1 MATTNNEIVTK
12 VTLDTDQAQAS
23 IVKLNAKASDST
35 KTLEERLEAK
45 NKQSKIQND
54 LSKKTISTVEKEVAS
69 VKKLGGSEKDVA
81 KVEAKLQ
88 KERLKALKTS
98 TTTQKQLNKL
108 NQTLDKQKAKTKAV
122 AEATA
127 KSEKAS
133 KGMRGSING
142 MDDAM
147 GGLLT
152 RMKLLLANPIGILI
166 SALVGLFM
174 LFKEAVGRSGKAT
187 ESFSKIGAKLS
198 AVFNTLMQ
206 LIMPL
211 VEWIGEKLVK
221 AFDDPVQSIK
231 DLGSAIV
238 DNVINRF
245 KALMVLGDAIGALF
259 RGDFKEASKLATD
272 GFIQLGTGV
281 TNATD
286 KLEKLVDETKKVYN
300 EQEKLAQLTAQS
312 ERKQAIA
319 EIEFQKLQLTSQN
332 LAEKQRQIRDDTSK
346 SIDERIEANKELSK
360 VLDDQLKREMKLAS
374 DELKRAEAE
383 FKSTGE
389 SIDNIKLVGDA
400 EIKLLEIQE
409 RITSQ
414 RSEQLVN
421 ETSLIKEKTD
431 LLGFQTL
438 AELDAHNVIQ
448 EAKKVAKEKE
458 DEDKKV
464 AKEKKKEEAE
474 REIEAQF
481 VLDEMDIERKR
492 AHGEN
497 VLQLELALL
506 KKKKDNALLNDKLT
520 AKERLVIQGEYS
532 DTVAEMSKEL
542 NKTQKQ
548 LDKEA
553 GKATVDALASTFGF
567 EKEVA
572 VARMLLKAPEAIAD
586 IFKTGALKPTIIQ
599 RVGHIVSGLATVV
612 PPIIKGLNDI
622 KKVRFSGSKGGG
634 GSSGG
639 GGSATAPTGISSS
652 AVEDIEA
659 NNMARL
665 GVDPSLGQN
674 AGAIASN
681 NVQGESSSSIV
692 FSENSHSAFKRQ
704 VQFKEE
710 KITI

>member
-1 MATTNNEIVTK
+1 
-12 VTLDTDQAQAS
+12 
-23 IVKLNAKASDST
+23 
-35 KTLEERLEAK
+35 
-45 NKQSKIQND
+45 
-54 LSKKTISTVEKEVAS
+54 
-69 VKKLGGSEKDVA
+69 
-81 KVEAKLQ
+81 
-88 KERLKALKTS
+88 
-98 TTTQKQLNKL
+98 
-108 NQTLDKQKAKTKAV
+108 
-122 AEATA
+122 
-127 KSEKAS
+127 
-133 KGMRGSING
+133 
-142 MDDAM
+142 
-147 GGLLT
+147 
-152 RMKLLLANPIGILI
+152 
-166 SALVGLFM
+166 
-174 LFKEAVGRSGKAT
+174 
-187 ESFSKIGAKLS
+187 
-198 AVFNTLMQ
+198 
-206 LIMPL
+206 
-211 VEWIGEKLVK
+211 
-221 AFDDPVQSIK
+221 
-231 DLGSAIV
+231 
-238 DNVINRF
+238 
-245 KALMVLGDAIGALF
+245 
-259 RGDFKEASKLATD
+259 
-272 GFIQLGTGV
+272 
-281 TNATD
+281 
-286 KLEKLVDETKKVYN
+286 
-300 EQEKLAQLTAQS
+300 
-312 ERKQAIA
+312 
-319 EIEFQKLQLTSQN
+319 
-332 LAEKQRQIRDDTSK
+332 
-346 SIDERIEANKELSK
+346 
-360 VLDDQLKREMKLAS
+360 MKLAS

-481 VLDEMDIERKR
+481 ELDELEIQRKQSHGERVLELELSLLERKR
-492 AHGEN
+492 
-497 VLQLELALL
+497 
-506 KKKKDNALLNDKLT
+506 DNELLNDNLT
-520 AKERLVIQGEYS
+520 AKEKLVIQ
-532 DTVAEMSKEL
+532 AEFNDASKSL
-542 NKTQKQ
+542 N
-548 LDKEA
+548 DAEKEA
-553 GKATVDALASTFGF
+553 KRLTDKAYNDSAVNSLASLFGF

-572 VARMLLKAPEAIAD
+572 VARMLIKTPEAIAD
-586 IFKTGALKPTIIQ
+586 IFKTASGKATVTGRII
-599 RVGHIVSGLATVV
+599 HIATGLATVV

-681 NVQGESSSSIV
+681 NVQGESSSLIV